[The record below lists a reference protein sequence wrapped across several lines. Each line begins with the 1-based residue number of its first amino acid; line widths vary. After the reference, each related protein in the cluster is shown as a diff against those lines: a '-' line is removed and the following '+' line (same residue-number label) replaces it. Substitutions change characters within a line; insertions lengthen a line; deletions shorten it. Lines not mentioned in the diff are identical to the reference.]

1 MDKKS
6 PVSIVIPTL
15 NEEANIHELCLRLAK
30 SLAPVTKK
38 YELIFIDDHSE
49 DKTLAEI
56 KAMQRQLPVTV
67 HLKNGQPGKSFSVL
81 EGIAVAQYE
90 IIGMIDADLQYPPE
104 VLPAMIEKV
113 TVGGAGLVV
122 GRRRENNSKLTRK
135 IGTWLIYNFLRLL
148 FSVNADVQSG
158 LKVFKKELAAPIDAK
173 TLGPWT
179 LDLQLLQN
187 AKRQKYPIVS
197 VDLVFRKRLHGK
209 SKIHLFRAGSSIIFD
224 ALKLKLRRT

>member
-1 MDKKS
+1 
-6 PVSIVIPTL
+6 
-15 NEEANIHELCLRLAK
+15 
-30 SLAPVTKK
+30 
-38 YELIFIDDHSE
+38 
-49 DKTLAEI
+49 
-56 KAMQRQLPVTV
+56 
-67 HLKNGQPGKSFSVL
+67 
-81 EGIAVAQYE
+81 
-90 IIGMIDADLQYPPE
+90 MIDADLQYPPE

>member
-30 SLAPVTKK
+30 GLASATEK
-38 YELIFIDDHSE
+38 YELIFVDDHSD

-56 KAMQRQLPVTV
+56 KAMQHQLPITV
-67 HLKNGQPGKSFSVL
+67 LLKKGKPGKSFSIL
-81 EGIAVAQYE
+81 EGIAAAQYG

-104 VLPAMIEKV
+104 VLPTMIEKI
-113 TVGGAGLVV
+113 TGGGAGLVI
-122 GRRRENNSKLTRK
+122 GHRRENNSKLTRK

-148 FSVNADVQSG
+148 FSVDADVQSG
-158 LKVFKKELAAPIDAK
+158 LKVFKKELAASIDPK

-187 AKRQKYPIVS
+187 AKRQKYLIAS
-197 VDLVFRKRLHGK
+197 VDLVFCKRLHGK
-209 SKIHLFRAGSSIIFD
+209 SKIHLFRAGSSIVFD
-224 ALKLKLRRT
+224 ALKIKLHRS

>member
-1 MDKKS
+1 VDKKS

-81 EGIAVAQYE
+81 EGIAVAH
-90 IIGMIDADLQYPPE
+90 M
-104 VLPAMIEKV
+104 
-113 TVGGAGLVV
+113 
-122 GRRRENNSKLTRK
+122 
-135 IGTWLIYNFLRLL
+135 
-148 FSVNADVQSG
+148 
-158 LKVFKKELAAPIDAK
+158 
-173 TLGPWT
+173 
-179 LDLQLLQN
+179 
-187 AKRQKYPIVS
+187 
-197 VDLVFRKRLHGK
+197 K
-209 SKIHLFRAGSSIIFD
+209 SSA
-224 ALKLKLRRT
+224 

>member
-1 MDKKS
+1 VDKKS

>member
-1 MDKKS
+1 VNKKS
-6 PVSIVIPTL
+6 RVSIVIPTL
-15 NEEANIHELCLRLAK
+15 NEEDNIHELCLRLSK
-30 SLAPVTKK
+30 TLAPATEK

-56 KAMQRQLPVTV
+56 KAMQHQLPITV
-67 HLKNGQPGKSFSVL
+67 QSKKGQSGKSFSIL
-81 EGIAVAQYE
+81 EGIALARYE

-104 VLPAMIEKV
+104 VLPAMIEKI
-113 TVGGAGLVV
+113 TVGQARLVV
-122 GRRRENNSKLTRK
+122 GRRCENNSKLTRK

-148 FSVNADVQSG
+148 FNADVDVQSG
-158 LKVFKKELAAPIDAK
+158 LKVFKKELAASIDHRK
-173 TLGPWT
+173 LGPWT

-209 SKIHLFRAGSSIIFD
+209 SKIHLFRDGSSIVFD
-224 ALKLKLRRT
+224 ALKIKLRRS